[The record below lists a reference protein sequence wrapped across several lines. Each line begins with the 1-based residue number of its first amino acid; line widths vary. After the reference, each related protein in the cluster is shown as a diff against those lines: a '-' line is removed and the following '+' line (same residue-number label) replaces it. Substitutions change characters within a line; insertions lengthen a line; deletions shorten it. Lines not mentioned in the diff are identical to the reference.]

1 MDYFPF
7 FGLLFFYLFTYHGEQ
22 FREGLIQLL
31 IAYIVDIEIN
41 PGPKMKSQLS
51 FRDKNLNGFSAH
63 NLVKVSV
70 LQALAVTHEYDIIN
84 LSETFL
90 DLSISNGNEIIR
102 IEGYNLLWV
111 DHPSNK

>member
-1 MDYFPF
+1 MTMF
-7 FGLLFFYLFTYHGEQ
+7 LLFIHISHGEQ

-31 IAYIVDIEIN
+31 IVCIVDIEIN

-51 FRDKNLNGFSAH
+51 FCDKNLNGFSAH

-70 LQALAVTHEYDIIN
+70 LQALAVTHEYDIIS

-90 DLSISNGNEIIR
+90 DLSISNDNEIIR

>member
-1 MDYFPF
+1 MDYFPKANDNVSSI
-7 FGLLFFYLFTYHGEQ
+7 YSHISWWT
-22 FREGLIQLL
+22 IQRGFNSV
-31 IAYIVDIEIN
+31 IVCIVDIEIN

-51 FRDKNLNGFSAH
+51 FCDKNLNGFSAH

>member
-1 MDYFPF
+1 MF
-7 FGLLFFYLFTYHGEQ
+7 LLFIHISHGEQ

-31 IAYIVDIEIN
+31 NVCIVDIEIN

-51 FRDKNLNGFSAH
+51 FCDKNLNGFSAH

-70 LQALAVTHEYDIIN
+70 LQALAVTHEYDIIS

-90 DLSISNGNEIIR
+90 DLSISNDNEIIR